1 MCGPSCDSLVALAI
15 TGQGDEQQGSTPNNI
30 SALAQ
35 SFPRADPNAMEDIEL
50 EPQRSIMEGTSHQ
63 VEMQRRDAED
73 LCLNT
78 PAHAVNNMDTKGRA
92 GELSLNDDNGWERL
106 NLKIRKLNKP
116 PRVRNSGKF
125 TRSSVT
131 IGSLNIAGR
140 DTNISIH
147 NRNHKFQFLKQ
158 TIDSNNLGVL
168 GMRLI
173 LILIQRHNLITFS
186 NDGSNSFTPP
196 TQRSLVLLLGSLLL

>member
-1 MCGPSCDSLVALAI
+1 
-15 TGQGDEQQGSTPNNI
+15 
-30 SALAQ
+30 
-35 SFPRADPNAMEDIEL
+35 
-50 EPQRSIMEGTSHQ
+50 
-63 VEMQRRDAED
+63 
-73 LCLNT
+73 
-78 PAHAVNNMDTKGRA
+78 MDTEGRA
-92 GELSLNDDNGWERL
+92 GELNLNDENGWERL

-140 DTNISIH
+140 DTNMSMH

-168 GMRLI
+168 GL
-173 LILIQRHNLITFS
+173 QESHFDPDS
-186 NDGSNSFTPP
+186 A
-196 TQRSLVLLLGSLLL
+196 TQFNNIFNRWFKLFYSAHP